1 MIFEE
6 ITTKLDLSE
15 EHKLSESKVVHVNFG
30 ADRDIDDTIEMP
42 RPAVSTTKSTV
53 ISAPVR
59 RKPSVWDTMDL
70 RLPLILR
77 LIAAIAVVGLSMLFL
92 Q

>member
-6 ITTKLDLSE
+6 ITTKLDLSG

-30 ADRDIDDTIEMP
+30 ADRLADTVEMP
-42 RPAVSTTKSTV
+42 QPKWNPPQSTV
-53 ISAPVR
+53 VTAPVR
-59 RKPSVWDTMDL
+59 RQKTSLWDSVDL

-77 LIAAIAVVGLSMLFL
+77 LVAAIAVVALSLFFL
-92 Q
+92 

>member
-1 MIFEE
+1 MFFDE
-6 ITTKLDLSE
+6 ITTKLDLSG

-30 ADRDIDDTIEMP
+30 ADRDLDDTIEMP
-42 RPAVSTTKSTV
+42 RPSATMKSTV
-53 ISAPVR
+53 VTAPVR

-77 LIAAIAVVGLSMLFL
+77 LIAAIAVVGLSLLFL
-92 Q
+92 

>member
-1 MIFEE
+1 MIFDE

-30 ADRDIDDTIEMP
+30 SDRDLADTVEMR
-42 RPAVSTTKSTV
+42 RPAAPAKSTV
-53 ISAPVR
+53 VTAPVR

-77 LIAAIAVVGLSMLFL
+77 LVAAIAVVALSLFFL
-92 Q
+92 